1 MIVPS
6 KSRDCVILHV
16 PHSSSAIPTAVRGDL
31 NLCDSELA
39 VELLRMTDWYT
50 DELFGQDDARFHS
63 VVFPYSRLVCDVE
76 RFSDDA
82 REPMSARG
90 MGAIYER
97 TSDGRLLRNRM
108 DSEARNVYLERY
120 YSPHHQRLQEL
131 ADHLLASQ
139 QQCLIIDC
147 HSFPTIPLPCDLDQS
162 LSRPDICIGTDS
174 THTPAALVHQI
185 EKACSAVGLSSA
197 VDRPYTG
204 TMVPLKHFQRDMRV
218 KSVMIEVRRG
228 LYVDEKSGL
237 KLASFESVREKIQGI
252 LLAMRLQSE

>member
-1 MIVPS
+1 M
-6 KSRDCVILHV
+6 

-50 DELFGQDDARFHS
+50 NELFGQDDAQFCR

-97 TSDGRLLRNRM
+97 TSDGRVLRNRM
-108 DSEARNVYLERY
+108 DSKARNLYLERY
-120 YSPHHQRLQEL
+120 YHPHHLKLQEL
-131 ADHLLASQ
+131 ADHLLTSQ
-139 QQCLIIDC
+139 RHCLIIDC

-174 THTPAALVHQI
+174 THTPAVLVHQI
-185 EKACSAVGLSSA
+185 ERACSSVGLTW
-197 VDRPYTG
+197 V
-204 TMVPLKHFQRDMRV
+204 V
-218 KSVMIEVRRG
+218 KWI
-228 LYVDEKSGL
+228 
-237 KLASFESVREKIQGI
+237 APIQGQWC
-252 LLAMRLQSE
+252 R

>member
-6 KSRDCVILHV
+6 KSGDSVILHV
-16 PHSSSAIPTAVRGDL
+16 PHSSSAIPTAVRVDL

-50 DELFGQDDARFHS
+50 NELFGQDDARFQS
-63 VVFPYSRLVCDVE
+63 VVFPFSRLCCDVE
-76 RFSDDA
+76 RYADDA

-108 DSEARNVYLERY
+108 DSKARNLYLERY
-120 YSPHHQRLQEL
+120 YHPHHLKLQEL
-131 ADHLLASQ
+131 ADHLLTSQ
-139 QQCLIIDC
+139 RHCLIIDC

-162 LSRPDICIGTDS
+162 LSRPDICIGTDI
-174 THTPAALVHQI
+174 THTPAVLVRQI
-185 EKACSAVGLSSA
+185 EQACSAVELSCA
-197 VDRPYTG
+197 VDRPYAG
-204 TMVPLKHFQRDMRV
+204 TMVPLKHFQRENSV

-228 LYVDEKSGL
+228 LYIDESSGL
-237 KLASFESVREKIQGI
+237 KLASFEAVR
-252 LLAMRLQSE
+252 

>member
-1 MIVPS
+1 M
-6 KSRDCVILHV
+6 
-16 PHSSSAIPTAVRGDL
+16 RGDL

-50 DELFGQDDARFHS
+50 DELFAQDDARFS
-63 VVFPYSRLVCDVE
+63 RVVFPYSRLVCDVE

-90 MGAIYER
+90 MGAIYEL
-97 TSDGRLLRNRM
+97 TSDARLLRNRM
-108 DSEARNVYLERY
+108 DRNARNLYLEHY
-120 YSPHHQRLQEL
+120 YNPHHQKLQEL
-131 ADHLLASQ
+131 TDHILSFQ
-139 QQCLIIDC
+139 RHCLIIDC

-162 LSRPDICIGTDS
+162 LSRPDICIGTDR

-185 EKACSAVGLSSA
+185 ERACSAVGLSCA

-204 TMVPLKHFQRDMRV
+204 TLVPQKHFQRDLRV

-228 LYVDEKSGL
+228 LYLDENSGL
-237 KLASFESVREKIQGI
+237 KLTSFESVREKIREI
-252 LLAMRLQSE
+252 LLALRLQSE